1 MKDIFDK
8 TLFLFGAG
16 STFEA
21 DCMVSTSML
30 EALKKDIDAIEPADG
45 INYAHR
51 DLFKEIYVFLRAC
64 LSYQV
69 SKRNHELKESNKYS
83 ENIED
88 FILILRQIINKDY
101 ILPQPIVGSWSE
113 EILLFRVKQSDIF
126 ERFLDFI
133 LARLIEWIT
142 PTDSKA
148 KSLIK
153 PFKTLFEETV
163 DQDYSVDIFTLNY
176 DLVFEKFLN
185 SETEMIV
192 NNGFR
197 HYLWEQMFTT
207 GADNSRIN
215 LYKIHGSI
223 DWYFDEVEEVIK
235 YKQDH
240 EPAFNPKN
248 PSELKPHI
256 ILGYQHK
263 LFSVEPFF
271 SIVQEFIQK
280 LRSSNLIIVVG
291 YSFNDSYINNL
302 LIQEVNK
309 DKNKKLIIVDP
320 KWKQGNESQFVEY
333 IKLVQSDQSSM
344 NLRNSSLLIQERVKL
359 YASGKKIG
367 AKSFFKDYLANKAEL
382 LSNELNELTKDEEP
396 F

>member
-1 MKDIFDK
+1 
-8 TLFLFGAG
+8 
-16 STFEA
+16 
-21 DCMVSTSML
+21 MVSTSML

-45 INYAHR
+45 INYSHR

-64 LSYQV
+64 LSYQI

-148 KSLIK
+148 KALIK

-185 SETEMIV
+185 SENEMIV

-197 HYLWEQMFTT
+197 HNFWEEYFTT

-223 DWYFDEVEEVIK
+223 DWYFDEVEELIK
-235 YKQDH
+235 YKEDH
-240 EPAFNPKN
+240 KPAFNPKN

-291 YSFNDSYINNL
+291 YSFNDSYVNNL

-320 KWKQGNESQFVEY
+320 KWKRGNESNFVEY

-382 LSNELNELTKDEEP
+382 LSNELNELTEDEEP

>member
-1 MKDIFDK
+1 
-8 TLFLFGAG
+8 
-16 STFEA
+16 
-21 DCMVSTSML
+21 
-30 EALKKDIDAIEPADG
+30 
-45 INYAHR
+45 
-51 DLFKEIYVFLRAC
+51 
-64 LSYQV
+64 
-69 SKRNHELKESNKYS
+69 
-83 ENIED
+83 
-88 FILILRQIINKDY
+88 
-101 ILPQPIVGSWSE
+101 
-113 EILLFRVKQSDIF
+113 
-126 ERFLDFI
+126 
-133 LARLIEWIT
+133 
-142 PTDSKA
+142 
-148 KSLIK
+148 
-153 PFKTLFEETV
+153 
-163 DQDYSVDIFTLNY
+163 
-176 DLVFEKFLN
+176 
-185 SETEMIV
+185 MIV

-302 LIQEVNK
+302 LIQEVK
-309 DKNKKLIIVDP
+309 
-320 KWKQGNESQFVEY
+320 
-333 IKLVQSDQSSM
+333 
-344 NLRNSSLLIQERVKL
+344 
-359 YASGKKIG
+359 
-367 AKSFFKDYLANKAEL
+367 
-382 LSNELNELTKDEEP
+382 
-396 F
+396 